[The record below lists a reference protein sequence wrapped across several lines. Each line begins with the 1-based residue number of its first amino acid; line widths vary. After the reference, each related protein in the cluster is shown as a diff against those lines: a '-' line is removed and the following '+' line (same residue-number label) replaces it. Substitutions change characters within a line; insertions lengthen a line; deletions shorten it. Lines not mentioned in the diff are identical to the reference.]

1 VSVALYKAR
10 RRTRA
15 EMSDHQREADED
27 ATFERQV
34 IGVCCVILLILA
46 CVRFA

>member
-1 VSVALYKAR
+1 MNAYLT

-15 EMSDHQREADED
+15 EMSDHQRNHEED
-27 ATFERQV
+27 AKFERQV
-34 IGVCCVILLILA
+34 IGVCLVLLLIIV